1 MLETYQQE
9 IIRKRRASRIF
20 WMIVFLFA
28 GFLYFFFQG
37 YYPSIDLSIRSLTS
51 TGEHMT
57 EPRDLIRSFGIV
69 NVSVSPDNATILLS
83 SGSYSNDEK
92 RMTNYGTY
100 TLFMNHP

>member
-1 MLETYQQE
+1 
-9 IIRKRRASRIF
+9 
-20 WMIVFLFA
+20 
-28 GFLYFFFQG
+28 
-37 YYPSIDLSIRSLTS
+37 
-51 TGEHMT
+51 MT